1 MAKVIRAVLRGGG
14 DSNAAS
20 LPDTHQRGCQTN
32 PPKAYKGVATLQQ
45 GRGTIAFNVGST
57 IRAMFHCKNNWWF
70 KCLPRGGAMIR
81 RMFAASSIVCLM
93 ALEVFSQST
102 EQPESSVVVTGR
114 VLNEK
119 GQPVAKAKVCASPTV
134 AAVIGELDCD
144 HSNSGGAFRIFL
156 RGSIEYTIT
165 AVKEREGYPDTSN
178 TFYGPPATLSLPKI
192 RSGLSTTCY

>member
-1 MAKVIRAVLRGGG
+1 MALERLERHMAKVIRAVLRGGG

-93 ALEVFSQST
+93 ALEVLDRKST
-102 EQPESSVVVTGR
+102 RLNSSH
-114 VLNEK
+114 
-119 GQPVAKAKVCASPTV
+119 VA
-134 AAVIGELDCD
+134 I
-144 HSNSGGAFRIFL
+144 
-156 RGSIEYTIT
+156 
-165 AVKEREGYPDTSN
+165 
-178 TFYGPPATLSLPKI
+178 
-192 RSGLSTTCY
+192 